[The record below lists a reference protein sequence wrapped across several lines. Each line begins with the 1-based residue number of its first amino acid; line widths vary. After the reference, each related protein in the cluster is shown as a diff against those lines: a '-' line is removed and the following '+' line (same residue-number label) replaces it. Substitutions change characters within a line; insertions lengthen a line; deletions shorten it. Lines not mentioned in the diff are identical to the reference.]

1 MGTWMMRT
9 GIVAAAAAG
18 LLTLAAPVQATG
30 SPGFTIRGAG
40 FGHGVGLSQY
50 GAYGMAREGYRAVQI
65 VEHYFTGARAI
76 PHADLRAIR
85 VNVGHRLT
93 TARFDAVA
101 LGKGGGRAEVQLN
114 TRRPVAIPIGTDFK
128 TRARGSRVVATL
140 ISGSGSRVRIGKAKL
155 VTLRWAGTRT
165 PGAAG
170 SAPTA
175 VRIGKNG
182 GGVAG
187 KLLRYGAIDV
197 ATVNGSLEVV
207 NSLRIHD
214 EYLSGISEV
223 PASWPAAALQAQ
235 AIAARSYALTRK
247 SIRSSCRCQSD
258 DGSGPFYDQTFAGWS
273 RVISPMGKRWRA
285 AVTATASSPTTGL
298 TLMYRG
304 NPITAFYFS
313 SSGGRTSNSEDVWGG
328 FLPWARSVDD
338 HWSVNPKYN
347 DSGSAAWKT
356 TRSRAALAGA
366 FGLPDVA
373 RVVVTAR
380 YASTAAKTV
389 RAYSAAG
396 AKKSISGQALAS
408 RLGLRSTW
416 VWSIK

>member
-1 MGTWMMRT
+1 MGAWTMRIT
-9 GIVAAAAAG
+9 TAACVAG
-18 LLTLAAPVQATG
+18 CLLSIGAPVQAAS
-30 SPGFTIRGAG
+30 SPSFTIRGAG

-50 GAYGMAREGYRAVQI
+50 GAYGMAREGYGAVQI

-76 PHADLRAIR
+76 PHADSRDIR
-85 VNVGHRLT
+85 VNVGHQLGS
-93 TARFDAVA
+93 ARFDAVP
-101 LGKGGGRAEVQLN
+101 LRKGGGGTEVQLN
-114 TRRPVAIPIGTDFK
+114 TRKPVSIPIGTDLK
-128 TRARGSRVVATL
+128 TKARGSRVIATL
-140 ISGSGSRVRIGKAKL
+140 ISSSGSRTRIGTAKL

-165 PGAAG
+165 PGG
-170 SAPTA
+170 SGSTPTA
-175 VRIGKNG
+175 VQIGKNG
-182 GGVAG
+182 GGVSSR
-187 KLLRYGAIDV
+187 LLRYGVLDI

-207 NSLRIHD
+207 NSVRVHD
-214 EYLSGISEV
+214 EYLAGIAEV
-223 PASWPAAALQAQ
+223 PASWPKAAMQAQ

-285 AVTATASSPTTGL
+285 AVSATASSPTTGL

-304 NPITAFYFS
+304 QPITAFYFS
-313 SSGGRTSNSEDVWGG
+313 SSGGRTSNSEDVWGAA
-328 FLPWARSVDD
+328 LPWARSVDD

-347 DSGSAAWKT
+347 DSGSAAWRT
-356 TRSRAALAGA
+356 TRSRAALANA

-373 RVVVTAR
+373 RVVVTSR
-380 YASTAAKTV
+380 YASMAVKTA
-389 RAYSAAG
+389 RAYSSAG
-396 AKKSISGQALAS
+396 AKKSLSGQALAS